1 MFRATISEPV
11 PLQAQI
17 ADGRTD
23 LFVRARVYDV
33 GGTELGGS
41 PVSLPHLEDG
51 LHGSTFTFTV
61 EGFFT
66 AQYQIFE
73 DAGFLTPAEYDVEV
87 EVIESVPDKFNI
99 KKILGLVHGNTVEDS
114 HDYDV
119 AGNITEIRVRNYDTK
134 ANAAAAAATAPAGGT
149 TGLLFTWTISM
160 EYTANRLTKYV
171 VVEEP

>member
-1 MFRATISEPV
+1 MLRATIGEPI
-11 PLQAQI
+11 PLQAQV

-23 LFVRARVYDV
+23 LFARARVYDV
-33 GGTELGGS
+33 GGTEIGGS
-41 PVSLPHLEDG
+41 PVSLPHLGEG

-73 DAGFLTPAEYDVEV
+73 DAGFLTPADYDIEV
-87 EVIESVPDKFNI
+87 EVLESAPDKFNI

-114 HDYDV
+114 HDYDLV
-119 AGNITEIRVRNYDTK
+119 GNINSIRVRNYDTK
-134 ANAAAAAATAPAGGT
+134 ANAKAAEATAPLGGT
-149 TGLLFTWTISM
+149 TGLLFTWTITM
-160 EYTANRLTKYV
+160 EYTAGRLTKYT